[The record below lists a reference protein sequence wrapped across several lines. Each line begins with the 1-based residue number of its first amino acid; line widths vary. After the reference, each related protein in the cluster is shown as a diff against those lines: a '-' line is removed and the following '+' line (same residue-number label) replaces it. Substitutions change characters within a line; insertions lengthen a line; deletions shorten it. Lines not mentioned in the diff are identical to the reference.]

1 MSEINLNESNETI
14 IHKYFQ
20 GLVCDEFSISIF
32 SGGQSTADEKLNN
45 IDITGYAKKRNNVY
59 PTGKR
64 GSSYLSP
71 YIRHGLLTLKD
82 VWHAVEKFPYEDKTK
97 FRDELL
103 WQEYSR
109 HVYAIMGKKTS
120 KSLNFKM
127 KNTNKI
133 IKTDEMNCINTIENE
148 LTTTGFMVNQTR
160 MWYSSHKAFRSEKEW
175 NHYED
180 FMFKHLVDGSRFA
193 NRLGWQWVMGNQTGK
208 LYGFAQSQVKNRA
221 KTLCEECSLQYKCPI
236 TTWPDENKFEVVE
249 QVIDFEIKTKFGPQ
263 DIISTGINPEVV
275 WLTGESLG
283 DDDAAMKS
291 NPNLPVLFIFDSVL
305 LKHIQISTKRIN
317 FLIDTLKELSNKK
330 RVIVHVGNPKTIL
343 KNIKYAT
350 TYACV
355 PKYKTITKENQP
367 VAEFPAERL
376 AEPIDFYPRS
386 YSSWK
391 KKIRLK
397 I

>member
-20 GLVCDEFSISIF
+20 GLVCDDFTKSIF
-32 SGGQSTADEKLNN
+32 TGGQSVADDKLNN
-45 IDITGYAKKRNNVY
+45 LDITGYAKKRNNVY
-59 PTGKR
+59 PSKKR

-71 YIRHGLLTLKD
+71 YIRHGLLSLKD
-82 VWHAVEKFPYEDKTK
+82 VWHAVENFTYEDKTK

-103 WQEYSR
+103 WQEFSR
-109 HVYAIMGKKTS
+109 HLYAVMGKKTANN
-120 KSLNFKM
+120 LNFKM
-127 KNTNKI
+127 ENTNEVI
-133 IKTDEMNCINTIENE
+133 NTDKMNCINTIEEE
-148 LTTTGFMVNQTR
+148 LTTTGYMVNQTR
-160 MWYSSHKAFRSEKEW
+160 MWYSSHKAFRSDKEW
-175 NHYED
+175 NHHEN

-221 KTLCEECSLQYKCPI
+221 KSLCEECSLQFKCPI
-236 TTWPDENKFEVVE
+236 VTWPDGNKFEAVE
-249 QVIDFEIKTKFGPQ
+249 QVIDFGIREKFGPQ
-263 DIISTGINPEVV
+263 DIMSTGIEPEVV

-283 DDDAAMKS
+283 DDDPAMKS

-305 LKHIQISTKRIN
+305 LNHLQLSTKRIN

-330 RVIVHVGNPKTIL
+330 NVIVHIDDPKHIL
-343 KNIKYAT
+343 KEVKYAS

-355 PKYKTITKENQP
+355 PKYKEITKINQP
-367 VAEFPAERL
+367 VAEFPTQRL

-386 YSSWK
+386 YTSWK
-391 KKIRLK
+391 KKIKLT